1 MTYNFKLRVANSISK
16 SSITLHICKSSIK
29 VLRGKSF
36 NIDGWVRVYN
46 LFMVAVSFYLCREL
60 WVNTM
65 GYYYWPCEPLDHSEN
80 QGPDSMANMYL

>member
-1 MTYNFKLRVANSISK
+1 MSP
-16 SSITLHICKSSIK
+16 IK

-46 LFMVAVSFYLCREL
+46 LFMVAVSFYLCREF

-65 GYYYWPCEPLDHSEN
+65 GYYYWPCEPLDHSTN
-80 QGPDSMANMYL
+80 QGHNSMANLFHLVVIVTASEPIYAIYQEG